1 MSILLK
7 VNLPEPEVKK
17 ITLLTPSGVEWN
29 LTEKKDRGVFLREG
43 GISGLVGTPSPLVSQ
58 AVGAVGQRF
67 FGAEHGPLEG
77 TLSLTIYDMSGDCTK
92 IFDEFMG
99 SLSTH
104 VPAVLKV
111 SSKLRG
117 PRFGAVRLAAEIGSP
132 ACDPAEVSS
141 LDVEA
146 SVVIDDGAWW
156 SNWLHGNNNVTVTNN
171 GDVPVSPKIR
181 WKGAGGKIKLPSGAT
196 FTLPAVS
203 QPRNL
208 LLGIAQCLAVVDDQ
222 GELDRET
229 WIKVRGQ
236 ALPENI
242 PPGASRVFSVP
253 DGAELL
259 WQVGF
264 LSMWR

>member
-1 MSILLK
+1 MGLLK
-7 VNLPEPEVKK
+7 ANLPEPEVKQ

-43 GISGLVGTPSPLVSQ
+43 GISGLVGAPSPLVSQ

-67 FGAEHGPLEG
+67 FGAEQGPLEG
-77 TLSLTIYDMSGDCTK
+77 TLSLSIYDESGGCAK
-92 IFDEFMG
+92 IFDQFMG
-99 SLSTH
+99 VLSTH
-104 VPAVLKV
+104 TPAILKV

-117 PRFGAVRLAAEIGSP
+117 ARFGSVRLAAEIGPP

-141 LDVEA
+141 VDVEA

-156 SNWLHGNNNVTVTNN
+156 SNWVHGNNNVTVTNS

-181 WKGAGGKIKLPSGAT
+181 WKGAGGKVTLPSGAT

-208 LLGIAQCLAVVDDQ
+208 LLGIDQSLAVVDDQ
-222 GELDRET
+222 EVLDRET
-229 WIKVRGQ
+229 WLKVRGQ
-236 ALPENI
+236 ALPEDI

-259 WQVGF
+259 WRLGF

>member
-1 MSILLK
+1 MVLLK
-7 VNLPEPEVKK
+7 VNLPEPAVKQ
-17 ITLLTPSGVEWN
+17 IMLLTPSGVEWN

-77 TLSLTIYDMSGDCTK
+77 TLSLNIYDTSGDCAAV
-92 IFDEFMG
+92 FDEFVG
-99 SLSTH
+99 SFSTH
-104 VPAVLKV
+104 TPAVLRV

-117 PRFGAVRLAAEIGSP
+117 PRFGELRLAAEIESP
-132 ACDPAEVSS
+132 ACEPAEVSE
-141 LDVEA
+141 LDVDV

-156 SNWLHGNNNVTVTNN
+156 SNWVHGNNNVTVTNS

-181 WKGAGGKIKLPSGAT
+181 WKGAGGKVTLPSGAT

-203 QPRNL
+203 HPRNL
-208 LLGIAQCLAVVDDQ
+208 LLGIDQSLAVVDDQ
-222 GELDRET
+222 EVLDRET
-229 WIKVRGQ
+229 WLKVRDQ
-236 ALPENI
+236 ALPEDI

-253 DGAELL
+253 EGADLL
-259 WQVGF
+259 WRLGF

>member
-1 MSILLK
+1 MLK
-7 VNLPEPEVKK
+7 VNLPEPEVRQ
-17 ITLLTPSGVEWN
+17 ITLLTLSGVEWN

-77 TLSLTIYDMSGDCTK
+77 TLSLNIYDTSGDCAAV
-92 IFDEFMG
+92 FDEFVG
-99 SLSTH
+99 SFSTH
-104 VPAVLKV
+104 APAVLRV

-117 PRFGAVRLAAEIGSP
+117 PRFGALRLAAEIESP
-132 ACDPAEVSS
+132 ACEPAEVSE
-141 LDVEA
+141 LNVDV

-156 SNWLHGNNNVTVTNN
+156 SNWVHGNNNVTVTNS

-181 WKGAGGKIKLPSGAT
+181 WKGSGGKVTLPSGAT

-208 LLGIAQCLAVVDDQ
+208 LLGIDQSLAVFDDQ
-222 GELDRET
+222 EVLDRET
-229 WIKVRGQ
+229 WLKVRGQ
-236 ALPENI
+236 ALPEDI

-253 DGAELL
+253 EGADLL
-259 WQVGF
+259 WRLGF